1 MRPRKMASSA
11 SRRQAWKVLEINRH
25 DTRPPGLHSYRNVMI
40 GSARVARRAGID
52 RRHSHRCQQGCHG
65 SEREDIGGPHAV
77 QQTGQQPRQSVGG
90 AFHVARH
97 ARATGSDRFGIRMA
111 LGAKAWDVVRIVL
124 SATAV
129 NVGAGL
135 ATGLLLS
142 LIFDRVAERRSG

>member
-1 MRPRKMASSA
+1 
-11 SRRQAWKVLEINRH
+11 
-25 DTRPPGLHSYRNVMI
+25 
-40 GSARVARRAGID
+40 
-52 RRHSHRCQQGCHG
+52 
-65 SEREDIGGPHAV
+65 
-77 QQTGQQPRQSVGG
+77 
-90 AFHVARH
+90 
-97 ARATGSDRFGIRMA
+97 MA